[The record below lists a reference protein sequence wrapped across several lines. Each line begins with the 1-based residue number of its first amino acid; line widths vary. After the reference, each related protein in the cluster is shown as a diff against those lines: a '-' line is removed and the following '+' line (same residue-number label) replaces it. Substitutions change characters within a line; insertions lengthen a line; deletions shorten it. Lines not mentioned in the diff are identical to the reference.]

1 MFHNRITQMDKP
13 TQEQI
18 KKIEKWVRQCMN
30 LLKKKEYPLN
40 ITRSHVE
47 KAVKVTRVVNKAV
60 GGATYAGRHVIQINL
75 NYWQHRKGAGIE
87 VEYAAFAK
95 NKVYGDRVVTDKD
108 DRLLISVAHEVSH
121 HVQRGAMKSKGIY
134 KKSHGDGF
142 QRIYRWLRQDLV
154 NPIIDAKIAELEK
167 KQQLRKMA
175 KLKQMDLLMEG
186 EEFKLV
192 A

>member
-1 MFHNRITQMDKP
+1 MDKP
-13 TQEQI
+13 TQEDI
-18 KKIEKWVRQCMN
+18 KKIKSWVRKCMN

-47 KAVKVTRVVNKAV
+47 KAVKVTRVVNKKV
-60 GGATYAGRHVIQINL
+60 TGATYAGYHVIQINFG
-75 NYWQHRKGAGIE
+75 YWQFLRGHWRDGYMK
-87 VEYAAFAK
+87 EYDAYKK
-95 NKVYGDRVVTDKD
+95 NKVYGSRTVTDMD
-108 DRLLISVAHEVSH
+108 DRLLVVVAHEVAH
-121 HVQRGAMKSKGIY
+121 HVQRGAMRSKGIY

-154 NPIIDAKIAELEK
+154 NPIIDAKIAEQDKLIQLK
-167 KQQLRKMA
+167 KITRRR
-175 KLKQMDLLMEG
+175 QMDLPMDG

>member
-1 MFHNRITQMDKP
+1 MNKVTPEDR
-13 TQEQI
+13 
-18 KKIEKWVRQCMN
+18 KKIKKWVRQCMN

-47 KAVKVTRVVNKAV
+47 KAVKVTRVVNKKV
-60 GGATYAGRHVIQINL
+60 TGATYAGHHVIQINFG
-75 NYWQHRKGAGIE
+75 YWQFLRGHWFDGCMK
-87 VEYAAFAK
+87 EYDAYKK
-95 NKVYGDRVVTDKD
+95 NKVYGSRTVTDMD
-108 DRLLISVAHEVSH
+108 DRLLVVVAHEVAH
-121 HVQRGAMKSKGIY
+121 HVQRGAMRSKGIY
-134 KKSHGDGF
+134 RKSHGDGF

-167 KQQLRKMA
+167 KKQLKNTA
-175 KLKQMDLLMEG
+175 KFKQMDLPMEG

>member
-1 MFHNRITQMDKP
+1 M
-13 TQEQI
+13 
-18 KKIEKWVRQCMN
+18 
-30 LLKKKEYPLN
+30 
-40 ITRSHVE
+40 
-47 KAVKVTRVVNKAV
+47 
-60 GGATYAGRHVIQINL
+60 IQINL
-75 NYWQHRKGAGIE
+75 NYWQHRKGAGVE
-87 VEYAAFAK
+87 EEYAAFAK
-95 NKVYGDRVVTDKD
+95 NPVYGDRAVTDKD

-121 HVQRGAMKSKGIY
+121 HVQRGAMRSKGIY

-167 KQQLRKMA
+167 KKQLKKIT
-175 KLKQMDLLMEG
+175 KLKQIDLPMDG

>member
-1 MFHNRITQMDKP
+1 
-13 TQEQI
+13 
-18 KKIEKWVRQCMN
+18 MN

-40 ITRSHVE
+40 VTRSHVE

-154 NPIIDAKIAELEK
+154 NPIIDAKIADLEK
-167 KQQLRKMA
+167 KKQLRKMT
-175 KLKQMDLLMEG
+175 KLKQLDLPMEG
-186 EEFKLV
+186 EEFRLV